1 MRNRSL
7 HRTVRGRSWL
17 LASLLAAAGSW
28 PAEIPAQ
35 ASERDEWQRVPEVI
49 AALGVGVGSRVA
61 DVGAGSGYFTV
72 HLARSVGAGG
82 GVFAVEIGEREI
94 SRLKRLAEGD
104 SLANIEVV
112 RGEVA
117 DPRLPERSLDAVLV
131 VDAYHEM
138 TEHEAMLAGI
148 YRALRPGGR
157 LVILDLVPQDGSA
170 SRDRQTDRHRIGIDM
185 VETEVRAAGYE
196 VLERDPEFTRT
207 ARGRGQW
214 MLVARRPVE

>member
-7 HRTVRGRSWL
+7 HRTVGDRSWL
-17 LASLLAAAGSW
+17 FASLLAATGSW
-28 PAEIPAQ
+28 PGEISAQ

-49 AALGVGVGSRVA
+49 AALGIGVGSRVA
-61 DVGAGSGYFTV
+61 DVGAGG
-72 HLARSVGAGG
+72 RI
-82 GVFAVEIGEREI
+82 FAVEIGEGAL
-94 SRLKRLAEGD
+94 SRLERLAEGD

-138 TEHEAMLAGI
+138 TEHEAMLAGM

-157 LVILDLVPQDGSA
+157 LLILDLVPQDGSA
-170 SRDRQTDRHRIGIDM
+170 LRDRQTDRHRIGIDM

-207 ARGRGQW
+207 GRGRGQW
-214 MLVARRPVE
+214 MLVARRPVK